1 MKGQNSKPLVSI
13 IVPTYNGEKRI
24 KATLESI
31 INQDYENLEI
41 IVIDDLSTDSTVQTV
56 REILEHCGR
65 KFKIIERT
73 VNGRQAVARNNGLDA
88 AQGKYVIFF
97 DHDDK
102 AEKNFVSCLCREA
115 EAKNADF
122 VFCGIR
128 HDYELTGKSEYEYIV
143 SSKSYFS
150 TPEEYLTAWAEN
162 KISFWSVWN
171 FIFNKN
177 FLVENHLRFTE
188 SCYLGDDTEFV
199 MKALCVASKISFVR
213 ETFYIYIHHMERSS
227 IKFKS
232 LEQRSKMFGHI
243 MLSRIRIGRFIIRHT
258 ESSRIKKYI
267 LNFYIPDAIIT
278 NVTKNIDDKNYEY
291 YTRAVATLRHKKIRE
306 LLLSTSKFLFKKPEL
321 FFKAL
326 MLICAPKF
334 YYSIR
339 KGKAVNNED

>member
-1 MKGQNSKPLVSI
+1 MKKQNLKPLVSI

-41 IVIDDLSTDSTVQTV
+41 IVVDDVSTDNTVQTA
-56 REILEHCGR
+56 RKILENSGR
-65 KFKIIERT
+65 NFKLIERT
-73 VNGRQAVARNNGLDA
+73 VNGRQAAARNTGLDIA
-88 AQGKYVIFF
+88 KGKYVIFF

-102 AEKNFVSCLCREA
+102 AEKNFVSCLCEEA
-115 EAKNADF
+115 EAQNADF

-128 HDYELTGKSEYEYIV
+128 HEYELTGKSEYEYIV
-143 SSKSYFS
+143 SSKNYFV
-150 TPEEYLTAWAEN
+150 TPDEYLTAWAEN

-177 FLVENHLRFTE
+177 FLFENHIRFTE

-199 MKALCVASKISFVR
+199 MKAFCVASKISFVR
-213 ETFYIYIHHMERSS
+213 GTFYIYVHHMERSS

-232 LEQRSKMFGHI
+232 LEQRLEMFSHI
-243 MLSRIRIGRFIIRHT
+243 MLSRLRIGRCLYRNIDNARIRN
-258 ESSRIKKYI
+258 YV

-278 NVTKNIDDKNYEY
+278 DITKSIDDKNRERYE
-291 YTRAVATLRHKKIRE
+291 RAVNKMKHRKIRDV
-306 LLLSTSKFLFKKPEL
+306 LLSTSRFIFKKPEL

-326 MLICAPKF
+326 MLLYAPGF

-339 KGKAVNNED
+339 RKKSANNED